1 MGAAIGS
8 LGVLLNDFLEARE
21 EENLLRKV
29 EKYERLQELM
39 VKRLEFFQRYV
50 QQVEKNLSIAEEVIA
65 KYKNEAIPSW
75 EEGVKGLGNQI
86 TQLQTEKAAAE
97 QQLASLKLEL
107 AKSKDQVE
115 DLQGLYQA
123 SLRMAQDLKQGGE
136 EAQAKASAAESQNAK
151 LQKSLDTYRAWHAAN
166 LSLRCALEM
175 QLLRADPENP
185 LLHDQALRERV
196 RRAGEMAVTMLGDN
210 PDVDPFDMAREAG
223 LTFDVPGRPS
233 GVQVLSELALTEV
246 YMRRLAFLHAE
257 GEDAWKAL
265 HKVQIGHGAM
275 TAARDLL
282 QQMEPQ
288 SALLQA
294 STVQQVQDLAMEEFQ
309 RQQQQ
314 RRLTQKGPSAAWSA
328 AVAGQQTVRQ
338 RAVEDLEYLI
348 EEDPIEANHAP

>member
-1 MGAAIGS
+1 MSNHLGAGISMAAAVGS

-21 EENLLRKV
+21 EADLHRKV
-29 EKYERLQELM
+29 QKYERLRELM
-39 VKRLEFFQRYV
+39 VKRLEFFQNW
-50 QQVEKNLSIAEEVIA
+50 VEQLQKNQAIAERVIA
-65 KYKNEAIPSW
+65 KYENETVPGWA
-75 EEGVKGLGNQI
+75 EGVKGLRAEI
-86 TQLQTEKAAAE
+86 AQLQADKAAAE
-97 QQLASLKLEL
+97 QQLAQLAPLKLEL
-107 AKSKDQVE
+107 AKAKDKAE

-123 SLRMAQDLKQGGE
+123 SMRMAHDLKQGTDA
-136 EAQAKASAAESQNAK
+136 AQAQVAQ
-151 LQKSLDTYRAWHAAN
+151 LQQELDRKTKSLETYRAWHAAN

-196 RRAGEMAVTMLGDN
+196 RRAGEMAVTMLGDST
-210 PDVDPFDMAREAG
+210 DVDPFDMAREAG

-246 YMRRLAFLHAE
+246 YMRRLAFLHADGVE
-257 GEDAWKAL
+257 AWQAL
-265 HKVQIGHGAM
+265 HKVQLGHGAM

-314 RRLTQKGPSAAWSA
+314 RRMSQKGLSNQWDR
-328 AVAGQQTVRQ
+328 VEVGHQHVRQ
-338 RAVEDLEYLI
+338 RIIDIL
-348 EEDPIEANHAP
+348 N